1 MPLGTHFDPLF
12 TCAVFAGPVHVFA
25 VTNLSS
31 SVFICHNAWKIV
43 PLFLTRVSVPD
54 LSTVMSSL
62 ALIVL
67 APQ

>member
-1 MPLGTHFDPLF
+1 MSLGAYFVHLF
-12 TCAVFAGPVHVFA
+12 ICAEFSGSVHVFA
-25 VTNLSS
+25 VNTLSS
-31 SVFICHNAWKIV
+31 GVFICHNAWKIV